1 MTNNCINLAD
11 YESDFDLL
19 FIDFDLPNAAVF
31 TLLDL
36 LALKPRKIKIL
47 LFTSIYSESL
57 TAKLTNYNMEAVIA
71 KTAEAEN
78 LKTII
83 SLVYNGEKFFDEKII
98 KRLNLNEETIK
109 NYKQSGLTNR
119 QIEI

>member
-1 MTNNCINLAD
+1 MKKIKILFCSTAPVLLNGLKSIFNSDPQFKAEFTNNCINLAD

-36 LALKPRKIKIL
+36 LALKPRKLKIL

-71 KTAEAEN
+71 KTAEPEN
-78 LKTII
+78 LKP
-83 SLVYNGEKFFDEKII
+83 
-98 KRLNLNEETIK
+98 
-109 NYKQSGLTNR
+109 
-119 QIEI
+119 